1 MKSILRVYYIY
12 DIAYYWLFPSP
23 HTGDDEAGE
32 ALDDEAGEALDDE
45 AGEALDDEA
54 GEDTAA

>member
-32 ALDDEAGEALDDE
+32 ALDDEAGE
-45 AGEALDDEA
+45 
-54 GEDTAA
+54 DTAA